1 LEHSSHLSP
10 KAGFARESP
19 RRSRDRPRRASV
31 ALQPHRVSRGIGS
44 AAPQPAGRAGG
55 RCG

>member
-1 LEHSSHLSP
+1 LP
-10 KAGFARESP
+10 
-19 RRSRDRPRRASV
+19 
-31 ALQPHRVSRGIGS
+31 PHRVSRGIGS